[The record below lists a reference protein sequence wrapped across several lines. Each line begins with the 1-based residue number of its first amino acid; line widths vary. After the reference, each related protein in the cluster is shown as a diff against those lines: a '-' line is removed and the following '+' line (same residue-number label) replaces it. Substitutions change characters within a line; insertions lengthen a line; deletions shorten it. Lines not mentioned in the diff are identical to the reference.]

1 MNTKRR
7 LFKDGQRIKFAAA
20 SNLLMIIDDIF
31 ISGQISIVSSSGLDY
46 EARSKY
52 LVEITTQ
59 DPAGLSTS
67 ANLTLNVLDVQ
78 EAPVFHNLPATIT
91 MEENKP
97 SGSVVFSADA
107 SDPDG
112 DALLYSMVTSPN
124 TTVFLIDT
132 SSKSSHSE
140 FR

>member
-1 MNTKRR
+1 M
-7 LFKDGQRIKFAAA
+7 FKDGQRIKFAAA
-20 SNLLMIIDDIF
+20 SNLLMIIYDIF

-67 ANLTLNVLDVQ
+67 ANLTINVLDVQ

-112 DALLYSMVTSPN
+112 DALLYSMVTLPN

>member
-1 MNTKRR
+1 M
-7 LFKDGQRIKFAAA
+7 FKDGQGIKCATA
-20 SNLLMIIDDIF
+20 SNLLMIIYDIF

-67 ANLTLNVLDVQ
+67 ANLTVNVLDVQ

>member
-1 MNTKRR
+1 
-7 LFKDGQRIKFAAA
+7 
-20 SNLLMIIDDIF
+20 MIIYDIF

-59 DPAGLSTS
+59 DPAGLSKS
-67 ANLTLNVLDVQ
+67 ANLTINVLDVQ

>member
-1 MNTKRR
+1 M
-7 LFKDGQRIKFAAA
+7 FKDGQRIKFAAA
-20 SNLLMIIDDIF
+20 SHLLMIIYDIF

-67 ANLTLNVLDVQ
+67 ANLTINVLDVQ